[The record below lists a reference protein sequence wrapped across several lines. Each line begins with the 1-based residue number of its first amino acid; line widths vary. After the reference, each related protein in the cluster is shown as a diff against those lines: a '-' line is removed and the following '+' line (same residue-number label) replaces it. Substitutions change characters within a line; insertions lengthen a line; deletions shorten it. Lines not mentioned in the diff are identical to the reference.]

1 MREEWVRLFEGARV
15 PRYTSYPTAPHFSA
29 KIGAD
34 DYREW
39 LGGLTGGERVSL
51 YLHVPFCHQ
60 LCWYC
65 GCNTTVTRNPGR
77 IDRYASYLMRE
88 LDLVAAALPVRPVLS
103 HLHWGGGTPTTLGNR
118 QLTDLMK
125 LVQEVFAFE
134 ADAEIA
140 IEIDPRTFVGR
151 DIGALAGAGFNRVS
165 IGVQTFDPQVQEA
178 INRVQ
183 DFACVERAVA
193 GLRGAGIDN
202 ISMDLLYGLPHQS
215 VDNLRATVA
224 DVLELRPA
232 RISLFGY
239 AHLPT
244 RILHQRMIDTN
255 ALAGPAERVAQF
267 EAVHDALVDAGY
279 VAIGL
284 DHFALPD
291 DAMAVAWRTG
301 TLRRNF
307 QGYTTDLA
315 DALIGIGASSIGS
328 LPRGYVQNHV
338 RTDHWRAAIDDGR
351 LPVARGIALDPQ
363 MRLDRAIIEA
373 IMCGGR
379 VDLDRLSKDFGMPVQ
394 AAEPRP
400 GAMKRLFE
408 LGIARREGASI
419 EVNEECRPLLR
430 VVAAAFDRF
439 LDPDEARHAAAL

>member
-77 IDRYASYLMRE
+77 IDRYAGYLMRE

-125 LVQEVFAFE
+125 RVQEVFTFE

-140 IEIDPRTFVGR
+140 IEIDPRTFDGR

-215 VDNLRATVA
+215 VDNLRTTVA

-239 AHLPT
+239 AHLPA

-279 VAIGL
+279 IAIGL
-284 DHFALPD
+284 DHFALPG

>member
-1 MREEWVRLFEGARV
+1 MREDLVRLFENARV

-267 EAVHDALVDAGY
+267 EAVHDALVDADY

-284 DHFALPD
+284 DHFALPG

-394 AAEPRP
+394 AADPRP